1 MTAVITQPPA
11 AEPLPAEAY
20 ARIFSNTPE
29 GAAILEDLV
38 RRFARGPVFEGG
50 IDGVRKSDFRAGQ
63 RSVTEFILSQVNRA
77 SGFPDEPQQE

>member
-1 MTAVITQPPA
+1 MSTTPDA
-11 AEPLPAEAY
+11 PLPAEAY

-50 IDGVRKSDFRAGQ
+50 IDGVRKSDYRAGQ
-63 RSVTEFILSQVNRA
+63 RSVTEFIVSRINQA
-77 SGFPDEPQQE
+77 SGFPDPAPSEE